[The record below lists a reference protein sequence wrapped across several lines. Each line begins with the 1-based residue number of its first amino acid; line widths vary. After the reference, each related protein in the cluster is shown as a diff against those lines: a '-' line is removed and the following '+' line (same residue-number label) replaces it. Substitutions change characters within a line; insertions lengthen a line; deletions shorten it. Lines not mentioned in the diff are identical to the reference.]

1 MYNPLFIDQAL
12 WKSEGIAVTVER
24 LFNISAIQR
33 SNLTLKSS
41 FIKLKYQMH
50 PNVWIFFI
58 KLLTIGKNCK
68 LFWSYIIF
76 LKKTLGIF
84 KKLW

>member
-1 MYNPLFIDQAL
+1 MKINFGSIALYNPLFIDQAL

-33 SNLTLKSS
+33 FNLTLKSS

-50 PNVWIFFI
+50 PNVWIFFL
-58 KLLTIGKNCK
+58 KLVIGKNDK
-68 LFWSYIIF
+68 LFGSYYI
-76 LKKTLGIF
+76 L
-84 KKLW
+84 